1 VTVAY
6 DPRQPAVLADPY
18 PIFARLRRSAPV
30 QRSDL
35 LGGWV
40 VTRYDDVKAA
50 LNDSRFSADRI
61 TPFLHHM
68 DSSGRPVPTLAR
80 IVGNWAVFTD
90 PPRHT
95 RLRGLM
101 NKAFTARAVAGLE
114 PRIAAIVDE
123 LIGALAGRQRLD
135 LIADFAY
142 PLPVTVIAHMIGVPA
157 ADHVLFK
164 TWSDELATFV
174 GSALQTADKYDR
186 AERAAGEMADY
197 FRTAIAERRRAPG
210 DDILSALI
218 AAEESGDVLGEDE
231 LIACCVLLLF
241 AGHETTANLI
251 GNGIHALL
259 RHGGELARLRE
270 NPTLAESAVEEVLRY
285 DGPTQAMVRIAAAE
299 IELAGVRIA
308 TGDRVFLMIN
318 AANRDGAVF
327 ADPDRLDITRAPNPH
342 IAFGYGIHFCLGA
355 PLARLEGRIA
365 LPALA
370 TRLDGLAFADDP
382 PQWLDSLVFRGT
394 STLPLV
400 VREVAS

>member
-1 VTVAY
+1 MTVAY
-6 DPRQPAVLADPY
+6 DPRQPAVIADPY
-18 PIFARLRRSAPV
+18 PVFARLRAAAPV
-30 QRSDL
+30 YRSEV

-40 VTRYDDVKAA
+40 VTRFADVKAA
-50 LNDSRFSADRI
+50 LNDPRLSADRI

-68 DSSGRPVPTLAR
+68 DRSGRPVPMLAR

-90 PPRHT
+90 PPRHA

-101 NKAFTARAVAGLE
+101 NKAFTARAVARLA
-114 PRIAAIVDE
+114 PSVTAIVDA
-123 LIGALAGRQRLD
+123 LIDALAGRDRID
-135 LIADFAY
+135 LIADFAT
-142 PLPVTVIAHMIGVPA
+142 PLPVTVIADMIGVPA
-157 ADHVLFK
+157 ADHGLFK

-174 GSALQTADKYDR
+174 GSALRTADKYDR

-197 FRTAIAERRRAPG
+197 FRAAIAERRRAPG

-251 GNGIHALL
+251 GNGIHALV
-259 RHGGELARLRE
+259 RHGGELARLRRT
-270 NPTLAESAVEEVLRY
+270 PDLAESAVEEVLRY
-285 DGPTQAMVRIAAAE
+285 DGPTQAMTRIVREDIVLADVPIAA
-299 IELAGVRIA
+299 
-308 TGDRVFLMIN
+308 GDRVFLMIN

-327 ADPDRLDITRAPNPH
+327 ADPDRLDIARAPNPH

-365 LPALA
+365 LPALVN
-370 TRLDGLAFADDP
+370 RLHGLALADDP
-382 PQWLDSLVFRGT
+382 PQWLDSLVFRGMH
-394 STLPLV
+394 TLPLT
-400 VREVAS
+400 VREVV

>member
-1 VTVAY
+1 VVSPLPDRRAAAEREGIVTVAY

-18 PIFARLRRSAPV
+18 PIFARLRESAPV

-50 LNDSRFSADRI
+50 LNDSRLSADRI

-174 GSALQTADKYDR
+174 GSALQTADKYGGHLQGSGR
-186 AERAAGEMADY
+186 GISAARRGAAQRGNFSGVLRWVGLFPARSHLHGARHGLRRGHRGAAETARSRDPGHRAAARGL
-197 FRTAIAERRRAPG
+197 PG
-210 DDILSALI
+210 
-218 AAEESGDVLGEDE
+218 
-231 LIACCVLLLF
+231 
-241 AGHETTANLI
+241 
-251 GNGIHALL
+251 
-259 RHGGELARLRE
+259 
-270 NPTLAESAVEEVLRY
+270 
-285 DGPTQAMVRIAAAE
+285 
-299 IELAGVRIA
+299 
-308 TGDRVFLMIN
+308 
-318 AANRDGAVF
+318 
-327 ADPDRLDITRAPNPH
+327 
-342 IAFGYGIHFCLGA
+342 
-355 PLARLEGRIA
+355 
-365 LPALA
+365 
-370 TRLDGLAFADDP
+370 
-382 PQWLDSLVFRGT
+382 
-394 STLPLV
+394 
-400 VREVAS
+400 

>member
-1 VTVAY
+1 MTIAY
-6 DPRQPAVLADPY
+6 DPRQPAVIADPY
-18 PIFARLRRSAPV
+18 PVFARLRDSAPV
-30 QRSDL
+30 HRSDI

-40 VTRYDDVKAA
+40 VTRYEDVKSV

-68 DSSGRPVPTLAR
+68 TTSGRPVPTLAK

-114 PRIAAIVDE
+114 PRIAAIVGD
-123 LIGALAGRQRLD
+123 LIGDLAGRERIE

-142 PLPVTVIAHMIGVPA
+142 PLPVTVIADMIGVPA
-157 ADHVLFK
+157 ADHLLFK

-197 FRTAIAERRRAPG
+197 FRAAVAERRAAPG

-218 AAEESGDVLGEDE
+218 AAENRGDVLGEDE

-259 RHGGELARLRE
+259 RHRGELARLRE
-270 NPTLAESAVEEVLRY
+270 IPVLAESAVEEVLRY
-285 DGPTQAMVRIAAAE
+285 DGPTQAMVRIAVE
-299 IELAGVRIA
+299 DTDLAGVRIA
-308 TGDRVFLMIN
+308 AGERVFLMIN

-327 ADPDRLDITRAPNPH
+327 ADPDRLDIARTPNPH

-370 TRLDGLAFADDP
+370 ASLDGLAFADEP
-382 PQWLDSLVFRGT
+382 PQWLDSLVFRGMAR
-394 STLPLV
+394 LPLS
-400 VREVAS
+400 VREVV